1 MDDLDRYA
9 QQRAE
14 HDPAFAEG
22 LERESAA
29 FRVGVCLQQ
38 AREDAGLTRGEV
50 ASRLG
55 TKLTTVGRMETN
67 AGEIRLSTLQAYA
80 ELVGQRLVLEVRA
93 AKGAVEKAARAG
105 RLRAPQGAAPR
116 APRPPRQIRSLSA
129 QQEWP

>member
-80 ELVGQRLVLEVRA
+80 ELVGQRLVLEVR
-93 AKGAVEKAARAG
+93 GARGAGETRPRARS
-105 RLRAPQGAAPR
+105 RAPQIAVPR
-116 APRPPRQIRSLSA
+116 APRPPRHMRSLSA
-129 QQEWP
+129 SQEWP